1 MTPVIKETSGEEGEN
16 DQENLE
22 NQKYF
27 KLITN
32 YEKHRTLAQKVIDG
46 IAHKASKKSVVKK
59 ERKPSTHESRD
70 ISSFDSANPQ
80 DLILQTVDSQS
91 KQGAAAS

>member
-1 MTPVIKETSGEEGEN
+1 MSQLTPVIKETSGEEGEN

-32 YEKHRTLAQKVIDG
+32 YEKHRTLA
-46 IAHKASKKSVVKK
+46 
-59 ERKPSTHESRD
+59 
-70 ISSFDSANPQ
+70 
-80 DLILQTVDSQS
+80 
-91 KQGAAAS
+91 